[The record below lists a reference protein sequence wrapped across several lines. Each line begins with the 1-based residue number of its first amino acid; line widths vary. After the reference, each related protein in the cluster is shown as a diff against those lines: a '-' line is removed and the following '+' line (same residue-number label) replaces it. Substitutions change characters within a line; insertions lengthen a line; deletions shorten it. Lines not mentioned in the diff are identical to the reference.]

1 MSETTTQKRNRVNE
15 ITADLFRFIHVQ
27 STDKKFYE
35 ASIKALVRR
44 LLRDTDNG
52 EQYIESLYDAV
63 TAQNSCSGCITI
75 PRSLDGRMQILNRK
89 VIPHFHF
96 VKIFCLPE
104 IKSYHQLAPVDHCY
118 YPYHSGKSM
127 IYILHTKLN

>member
-1 MSETTTQKRNRVNE
+1 MTFGLFRVNE

-52 EQYIESLYDAV
+52 EQYIGTV
-63 TAQNSCSGCITI
+63 
-75 PRSLDGRMQILNRK
+75 
-89 VIPHFHF
+89 
-96 VKIFCLPE
+96 
-104 IKSYHQLAPVDHCY
+104 
-118 YPYHSGKSM
+118 
-127 IYILHTKLN
+127 